1 MPHACLN
8 RYLHKLRIASS
19 KPVLRDTNV
28 VFKTG
33 SDCSAVSCEHP
44 IHHLSLMSSYAG
56 CRFPASGSSWESLAH
71 GGVSMDDSGCWQRV
85 SLQECCEPA
94 PVAPTPAIPPR
105 QPFQPS
111 K

>member
-56 CRFPASGSSWESLAH
+56 SRPSSIRKNASELAVQKIQDRDSAGSAFL
-71 GGVSMDDSGCWQRV
+71 
-85 SLQECCEPA
+85 
-94 PVAPTPAIPPR
+94 IPITN
-105 QPFQPS
+105 
-111 K
+111 